1 MEKSSSFSVLLLL
14 LYAEEEEEEEEAV
27 RRNASRR
34 RRLKTV
40 KPLAFVFVKNASAQK
55 EVVLKRTV
63 SVRFVVLTFLVFF
76 CSSEEEEA
84 LKKVVLMVPLLE
96 EIIIVVKSV
105 YLCSYSLVG
114 VRVFHRNEEKKFKNS
129 RRKILTFFCIFP
141 QKKFSL
147 EKRVLFLYVHIRG
160 EKRQHQ
166 QQREKLLL
174 FSSSSEISFL
184 SSNVSFL
191 CALLTRE
198 FPFFFLVL

>member
-40 KPLAFVFVKNASAQK
+40 KTLAFVFVKNASAQK

-96 EIIIVVKSV
+96 EIISSSSV

-114 VRVFHRNEEKKFKNS
+114 VRVFHRNEEKQTFEK
-129 RRKILTFFCIFP
+129 KI
-141 QKKFSL
+141 QKKKNF
-147 EKRVLFLYVHIRG
+147 
-160 EKRQHQ
+160 
-166 QQREKLLL
+166 
-174 FSSSSEISFL
+174 
-184 SSNVSFL
+184 
-191 CALLTRE
+191 T
-198 FPFFFLVL
+198 

>member
-63 SVRFVVLTFLVFF
+63 SVRFVVLIIFLVVF

-114 VRVFHRNEEKKFKNS
+114 VRVFHRNEEKIRLLRKKFKK
-129 RRKILTFFCIFP
+129 RKIFLLTFFFGHSTRI
-141 QKKFSL
+141 K
-147 EKRVLFLYVHIRG
+147 
-160 EKRQHQ
+160 
-166 QQREKLLL
+166 
-174 FSSSSEISFL
+174 SSH
-184 SSNVSFL
+184 
-191 CALLTRE
+191 
-198 FPFFFLVL
+198 